1 MENETHT
8 PSQLPGSN
16 MSIFER
22 ISNSII
28 LKLFVIFILVL
39 IMMIPMSLVDDLVS
53 ERKNREQQVS
63 SEIAAKWG
71 RDQVIAS
78 PVLAVPYEFMNEIVE
93 KDNKGKDYVVQR
105 IEQDWIFLLP
115 QNTRMQTTV
124 KPESLKRG
132 IYQSVVYNS
141 EVLIEGMF
149 DGFDAKQLPVSIDN
163 IKWNEAQLVFGIQDV
178 KGLSSNPEVNW
189 KNQSLPIGIDIKN
202 FDLFTNNMATSLPL
216 LKIEDTKAGFQIKLK
231 LRGSRSINFLPLANH
246 TVIEADGTWGNPS
259 FNGAYLPETREV
271 SDSRFN
277 ASWNIPSFGRKLSQ
291 QWSAGNSR
299 LYRFS
304 GISLAEANFDT
315 YMETD
320 AAVAGASAS
329 AVVRANIEAATDMD
343 MVQINFLPEVN
354 NYQKT
359 TRVAKYGI
367 LVIVLT
373 FASLFFTEV
382 IKKQR
387 IHLIQYVLIG
397 AAMVLFY
404 SLLLAISEHMGFN
417 LAYLLAAIATTGL
430 IASFIKMIT
439 KDTRT
444 ALLFMGI
451 LSLFYGFIFV
461 LMQLRDY
468 SLIVGTIGVFIILA
482 VLMRMSTKINW
493 YQFDRQ

>member
-1 MENETHT
+1 MENETQQSAQ
-8 PSQLPGSN
+8 PPQLPST
-16 MSIFER
+16 SLTLFER
-22 ISNSII
+22 LSNSII
-28 LKLFVIFILVL
+28 LKLFVIFVLVL

-53 ERKNREQQVS
+53 ERKYREQQVS

-71 RDQVIAS
+71 RHQVIAS
-78 PVLAVPYEFMNEIVE
+78 PILAVPYEFLSEVVE
-93 KDNKGKDYVVQR
+93 KDSKGKDYVVTR
-105 IEQDWIFLLP
+105 VDRDWVFLLP
-115 QNTRMQTTV
+115 QATQVQTEI
-124 KPESLKRG
+124 KPENLKRG

-141 EVLIEGMF
+141 EFKIKGAF
-149 DGFDAKQLPVSIDN
+149 DGFDARQLPVAVDK

-178 KGLSSNPEVNW
+178 KGLSSNPEVQWGDQKSGMVINV
-189 KNQSLPIGIDIKN
+189 KD
-202 FDLFTNNMATSLPL
+202 FDLFNNNMTTNLPL
-216 LKIEDTKAGFQIKLK
+216 QKLEDSKSEFQITLK
-231 LRGSRSINFLPLANH
+231 LRGSKSVNFLPLADH
-246 TVIEADGTWGNPS
+246 TLIQAKGSWGNPS

-271 SDSRFN
+271 SDKDFS
-277 ASWNIPSFGRKLSQ
+277 ASWNIPSFGRKISQ
-291 QWSAGNSR
+291 QWAGGNSR
-299 LYRFS
+299 LYQFS
-304 GISLAEANFDT
+304 GMSLAEADFDT
-315 YMETD
+315 YVRTTE
-320 AAVAGASAS
+320 AAPSAS
-329 AVVRANIEAATDMD
+329 IEAATDMD

-373 FASLFFTEV
+373 FASLFFTEI

-387 IHLIQYVLIG
+387 VHLIQYILIG

-417 LAYLLAAIATTGL
+417 IAYLIAAIATVGL
-430 IASFIKMIT
+430 IASFIRMIT
-439 KDTRT
+439 KDNRT